1 MAKFK
6 IQEGLEFA
14 DGTSMTTAAT
24 GSASTGDITFDG
36 VKIKGAGTAS
46 GDGLGYAT
54 MELVPDNSL
63 YSSGQYLIIDPTGPN
78 HIHIRAGGL
87 IDQSQS
93 ELILG
98 GEKLRVRVYEA
109 DGNAGVFNTQ
119 EVNLRYNSY
128 NAGTADFGTA
138 TYTDDGT
145 TKTITMT
152 TVSQAVLDD
161 IIASNN
167 ISFLYAYTG
176 AVSYTFKFQGSSN
189 TPGAGQ
195 NANFTVL
202 PNNPGDTLPADGTTF
217 TQVSFDLQTTRTTRL
232 EIAGSDV
239 NIEAADDVRI
249 YSRDTFLLA
258 NYGTTDSIRIS
269 TQHNTANQKDWYFNS
284 DGNFQLPAGG
294 DIIDST
300 GTSVLGGGGG
310 SSGPTTVEISSTPPT
325 TPVVGQVY
333 YDSDDGNIYI
343 CTATTPSVTWVDSS
357 PTGGVLGDA
366 GISLDGGTGTN
377 YWKPTTADGTGTI
390 NKAGAYK
397 TANDANNSLF
407 TFGANGAGT
416 MSVQIEGSMFV
427 GATLPN
433 NNGGLNT
440 DYAGWLVVESGAKF
454 GGTINTLGSLQ
465 FDTAGLGV
473 NFQDG
478 TTMVSANDSFGT
490 KTGATGVVVHDA
502 VSTSMWVH
510 SSISANFTA
519 NFTNLTLAAGTA
531 TNITLVLN
539 QGATAYICNAIQIG
553 GVAQTIKWQG
563 SSSAP
568 TGNSNKT
575 DVMSFSIFNVSGT
588 YTVLGQLVS
597 FG

>member
-1 MAKFK
+1 MANRFK
-6 IQEGLEFA
+6 LQDGIELAAGGKITEG
-14 DGTSMTTAAT
+14 
-24 GSASTGDITFDG
+24 
-36 VKIKGAGTAS
+36 
-46 GDGLGYAT
+46 
-54 MELVPDNSL
+54 
-63 YSSGQYLIIDPTGPN
+63 SSPTGVGDSIEIAPAN
-78 HIHIRAGGL
+78 GANANQILKIYPTIGGEGDHIHLTTGGGTTELYLGNDDHYVKLVNGGDVAIRATDGASAAAYWNFASDG
-87 IDQSQS
+87 
-93 ELILG
+93 
-98 GEKLRVRVYEA
+98 KL
-109 DGNAGVFNTQ
+109 
-119 EVNLRYNSY
+119 
-128 NAGTADFGTA
+128 
-138 TYTDDGT
+138 
-145 TKTITMT
+145 
-152 TVSQAVLDD
+152 
-161 IIASNN
+161 
-167 ISFLYAYTG
+167 
-176 AVSYTFKFQGSSN
+176 
-189 TPGAGQ
+189 
-195 NANFTVL
+195 
-202 PNNPGDTLPADGTTF
+202 TLP
-217 TQVSFDLQTTRTTRL
+217 S
-232 EIAGSDV
+232 
-239 NIEAADDVRI
+239 
-249 YSRDTFLLA
+249 
-258 NYGTTDSIRIS
+258 
-269 TQHNTANQKDWYFNS
+269 
-284 DGNFQLPAGG
+284 GG
-294 DIIDST
+294 DIVNNV
-300 GTSVLGGGGG
+300 GTSVLGGGG
-310 SSGPTTVEISSTPPT
+310 SSGPTTVEISATPPT

-390 NKAGAYK
+390 KKAGAYK
-397 TANDANNSLF
+397 TANDADNSLF

-427 GATLPN
+427 GSTLPN

-440 DYAGWLVVESGAKF
+440 DYAGWLVVQSGAKF

-465 FDTAGLGV
+465 FDTAGFGV
-473 NFQDG
+473 TFQDG

-553 GVAQTIKWQG
+553 GVAQTINWQG

-568 TGNSNKT
+568 TGNSNKK
-575 DVMSFSIFNVSGT
+575 DVMSFSILNVSGT

>member
-6 IQEGLEFA
+6 IQEGLE
-14 DGTSMTTAAT
+14 
-24 GSASTGDITFDG
+24 
-36 VKIKGAGTAS
+36 
-46 GDGLGYAT
+46 
-54 MELVPDNSL
+54 
-63 YSSGQYLIIDPTGPN
+63 
-78 HIHIRAGGL
+78 
-87 IDQSQS
+87 
-93 ELILG
+93 
-98 GEKLRVRVYEA
+98 
-109 DGNAGVFNTQ
+109 
-119 EVNLRYNSY
+119 
-128 NAGTADFGTA
+128 
-138 TYTDDGT
+138 
-145 TKTITMT
+145 
-152 TVSQAVLDD
+152 
-161 IIASNN
+161 
-167 ISFLYAYTG
+167 
-176 AVSYTFKFQGSSN
+176 
-189 TPGAGQ
+189 
-195 NANFTVL
+195 
-202 PNNPGDTLPADGTTF
+202 
-217 TQVSFDLQTTRTTRL
+217 
-232 EIAGSDV
+232 
-239 NIEAADDVRI
+239 
-249 YSRDTFLLA
+249 
-258 NYGTTDSIRIS
+258 
-269 TQHNTANQKDWYFNS
+269 
-284 DGNFQLPAGG
+284 LPAGSNISEGTSPTNIGNSIVFTPAGAGNANQVLKVYPTAAGEGDHIHLTAGGGTTELFLGSDDHYVKLVNGGDVAIQANNGSSAVASWNFGSDGRLALPTGG
-294 DIIDST
+294 DIVDST

-343 CTATTPSVTWVDSS
+343 CTAITPSITWVDSS

-427 GATLPN
+427 GSTLPN

-440 DYAGWLVVESGAKF
+440 DYAGWLVVQSGAKF

-465 FDTAGLGV
+465 FDTAGFGV
-473 NFQDG
+473 TFQDG

-539 QGATAYICNAIQIG
+539 QGATAYICNALQIG

-575 DVMSFSIFNVSGT
+575 DVMSFSILNVAGT